1 MTQSIT
7 IPMDLWEEDEE
18 AVLTAW
24 LVDNDSKVST
34 GQLIAEVMVEKIQY
48 EINSTC
54 DGIISIISEEDDV
67 VNKGSVIAE
76 VS

>member
-1 MTQSIT
+1 
-7 IPMDLWEEDEE
+7 MDLWDEDEE
-18 AVLTAW
+18 AVITAW
-24 LVDNDSKVST
+24 LIENNSNVST
-34 GQLIAEVMVEKIQY
+34 GQLVAEVMVEKISY

-67 VNKGSVIAE
+67 VKKGSIIAE

>member
-1 MTQSIT
+1 MSKSI
-7 IPMDLWEEDEE
+7 IVPEDLWEGDEE

-24 LVDNDSKVST
+24 LVDDKSEIST
-34 GQLIAEVMVEKIQY
+34 GQLIAEVMVEKISY
-48 EINSTC
+48 EVNSTC
-54 DGIISIISEEDDV
+54 EGVISITCQEDDV